1 MCTLIV
7 VHQVH
12 DKYPLI
18 IGANRD
24 EAYDRPSEEPDLIQ
38 ILPLAIVAPKDVRNG
53 GTWMGAAQ
61 GGWFVGLT
69 NQDNGEGLIIMG
81 KKSRGEVVR
90 DVLLLGDHR
99 AATRYLV
106 GLDPNDYNPF
116 NLVFGRAGVLFLCR
130 IHPNVPI
137 DLEAIS
143 DGVTV
148 IANDCTPN
156 AKYKRRENRAMV
168 GALAI
173 ENGDSEDD
181 IVNKLEAT
189 LSSHDGGTDPNQSLC
204 VHDDEHGF
212 GTKSSSVVLVT
223 KDGDIDYFHSEGH
236 LCMSAALSLSRHLM
250 SLNLNEL
257 EPELEELT
265 DEDIESI
272 E

>member
-7 VHQVH
+7 VHNVH

-38 ILPLAIVAPKDVRNG
+38 VLPLAIVAPKDVRNG

-69 NQDNGEGLIIMG
+69 NQDNGEGLIMG

-106 GLDPNDYNPF
+106 GLNPNDYNPF
-116 NLVFGRAGVLFLCR
+116 NLVFGRVGVLFLCR
-130 IHPNVPI
+130 IHPDVPI
-137 DLEAIS
+137 DLEAIP

-148 IANDCTPN
+148 VANDCTSS
-156 AKYKRRENRAMV
+156 AKYQRREARARK
-168 GALAI
+168 GALLVI
-173 ENGDSEDD
+173 NGDSEDD

-189 LSSHDGGTDPNQSLC
+189 LSSHDGGDDPYQSLC
-204 VHDDEHGF
+204 VHDEEHCF

-223 KDGDIDYFHSEGH
+223 KEGDIDYFHSEGH
-236 LCMSAALSLSRHLM
+236 LCESAGLSLNRHLM
-250 SLNLNEL
+250 SLDFEEL
-257 EPELEELT
+257 EPELTELT
-265 DEDIESI
+265 DEDIEAI

>member
-12 DKYPLI
+12 GKYPLI

-38 ILPLAIVAPKDVRNG
+38 ILPLAVVAPKDLRGG

-69 NQDNGEGLIIMG
+69 NQDAGDLIMD
-81 KKSRGEVVR
+81 KQSRGAVVR
-90 DVLLLGDHR
+90 ECLLLGDHR
-99 AATRYLV
+99 QATRFLV
-106 GLDPNDYNPF
+106 GLDPHDYNPF
-116 NLVFGRAGVLFLCR
+116 NLVFGRPGAMFLCR
-130 IHPNVPI
+130 VHHDRAI
-137 DLEAIS
+137 DLEIIPS
-143 DGVTV
+143 GVTV
-148 IANDCTPN
+148 VANDCSGDGR
-156 AKYKRRENRAMV
+156 YRRRENRATV

-173 ENGDSEDD
+173 QEDDSEDEL
-181 IVNKLEAT
+181 VSKLEKT
-189 LSSHDGGTDPNQSLC
+189 LSSHDGGKDPYQSLC
-204 VHDDEHGF
+204 VHDDERRY
-212 GTKSSSVVLVT
+212 GTRSSSVVLVS

-236 LCMSAALSLSRHLM
+236 LCTSAGLSLNRHLM
-250 SLNLNEL
+250 SLDLDEEL
-257 EPELEELT
+257 AELGELT